1 MQSCDVERFY
11 SHVLKGPEPD
21 SCWLWLGAISDDG
34 YGRFWLPT
42 ANGQRA
48 VAAHRFSLATVHG
61 GLSAIEGLTA
71 LHWCDVPLCVHA
83 SLEPSTHLLLGSR

>member
-1 MQSCDVERFY
+1 MRSSDVERFY

-42 ANGQRA
+42 ASPWR
-48 VAAHRFSLATVHG
+48 
-61 GLSAIEGLTA
+61 
-71 LHWCDVPLCVHA
+71 
-83 SLEPSTHLLLGSR
+83 PSTAAWARSRG